1 MGNVADGF
9 VSILCGIIF
18 ILAATVMLVFP
29 PKKINDLY
37 GYRSNNSRKSQE
49 RWDFAQRF
57 SAWRMLEVG
66 VFMLAVA
73 VILDYADLPE
83 IVGVVV
89 GLPLIIGSCI
99 YLFVRTE
106 SAIKKKFPL

>member
-1 MGNVADGF
+1 MGNIADGF

-18 ILAATVMLVFP
+18 IAAAGVMLVFP

-37 GYRSNNSRKSQE
+37 GYRTTNSRKSQE

-57 SAWRMLEVG
+57 SAWRMMEVG
-66 VFMLAVA
+66 IFMIMIAV
-73 VILDYADLPE
+73 VLDYVDFPE
-83 IVGVVV
+83 IVGVVA
-89 GLPLIIGSCI
+89 GLTLLIGSCV
-99 YLFVRTE
+99 YMLVRTE